1 MRDKV
6 MSLSDAAALIA
17 SGSVLGLGGLMLR
30 RHPMALIREI
40 IRQGKRDLTLQT
52 WVGGIDVDLLVGAGC
67 AKRIEAAYE
76 GLGPLG
82 SAPNVRRAA
91 ESGAVTIED
100 FSETSMISRFRAA
113 AMGIPFM
120 PTRVLKGTSMAEQ
133 ENVRPIVDPFSGE
146 KLHAVA
152 AAKPDVAIFHGYWA
166 DCFGNVQAPPG
177 RNSDDVDTTIAKAAG
192 KVIVTV
198 EKIVRHEDVIRRP
211 TLTYI
216 PHHWVTA
223 VVEVPTGA
231 HPGNCDTLYEPDFD
245 ALEAYLEAA
254 RDPAKFRGWLDRH
267 IFQAK
272 THEEYLALATTPGKL
287 AASGCGASHDG
298 FELHDQRVDGG
309 GAVAPSPQ

>member
-1 MRDKV
+1 MRDKLI
-6 MSLSDAAALIA
+6 SLSEAAAMLP
-17 SGSVLGLGGLMLR
+17 SGCTLGLGGLMLR

-40 IRQGKRDLTLQT
+40 IRQGRKDLTLQT

-67 AKRIEAAYE
+67 VKRVEAAYE

-82 SAPNVRRAA
+82 AAPNVRRAA
-91 ESGAVTIED
+91 EAGIIELED
-100 FSETSMISRFRAA
+100 YSETTMISRFRAA

-120 PTRVLKGTSMAEQ
+120 PTRVLKGTGMADQ
-133 ENVRPIVDPFSGE
+133 AHVRPIVDPFSGE

-166 DCFGNVQAPPG
+166 DRYGNIQAPPG

-198 EKIVRHEDVIRRP
+198 EKIVRHEDVMRRP

-216 PHHWVTA
+216 PQHWVTA

-245 ALEAYLEAA
+245 ALDAYLAA
-254 RDPAKFRGWLDRH
+254 AKDAAGFKAWLARH
-267 IFQAK
+267 VLEPKDNA
-272 THEEYLALATTPGKL
+272 EYLARATTAGKL
-287 AASGCGASHDG
+287 A
-298 FELHDQRVDGG
+298 ELRMWSM
-309 GAVAPSPQ
+309 A

>member
-1 MRDKV
+1 MRDKLV
-6 MSLSDAAALIA
+6 TLSEAAAMIP
-17 SGSVLGLGGLMLR
+17 SRVTLGLGGLMLR

-40 IRQGKRDLTLQT
+40 IRHGVRDLTLQT

-67 AKRIEAAYE
+67 ARRVEAAYE

-82 SAPNVRRAA
+82 TAPNVRRAA
-91 ESGAVTIED
+91 QSGDLEIED
-100 FSETSMISRFRAA
+100 FSETTMISRFRAA
-113 AMGIPFM
+113 AMGIPFI
-120 PTRVLKGTSMAEQ
+120 PTRVLKGTGMAGQ
-133 ENVRPIVDPFSGE
+133 EHVRPIEDPFSGE

-166 DCFGNVQAPPG
+166 DRFGNIQAPAG
-177 RNSDDVDTTIAKAAG
+177 RNSDDVDTTIAKAAD

-216 PHHWVTA
+216 PHHWVDA

-245 ALEAYLEAA
+245 ALDAYLEAA
-254 RDPAKFRGWLDRH
+254 RDPERFRTWLDRH
-267 IFQAK
+267 VHGAAD
-272 THEEYLALATTPGKL
+272 HDAYLARATTPGKL
-287 AASGCGASHDG
+287 A
-298 FELHDQRVDGG
+298 ELRMWSM
-309 GAVAPSPQ
+309 A

>member
-1 MRDKV
+1 MRDKLV
-6 MSLSDAAALIA
+6 TLSEAAAMIP
-17 SGSVLGLGGLMLR
+17 SGVALGLGGLMLR

-40 IRQGKRDLTLQT
+40 VRQGVRDLTLQT

-67 AKRIEAAYE
+67 ARRVEAAYE

-82 SAPNVRRAA
+82 TAPNVRRAA
-91 ESGAVTIED
+91 QSGDLEIED
-100 FSETSMISRFRAA
+100 FSETTMISRFRAA
-113 AMGIPFM
+113 AMGIPFI
-120 PTRVLKGTSMAEQ
+120 PTRVLKGTGMAEQ
-133 ENVRPIVDPFSGE
+133 EHVRPIEDPFSGE

-166 DCFGNVQAPPG
+166 DRFGNIQAPAG
-177 RNSDDVDTTIAKAAG
+177 RNSDDVDTTIAKAAD

-216 PHHWVTA
+216 PHHWVDA

-245 ALEAYLEAA
+245 ALDAYLDAA
-254 RDPAKFRGWLDRH
+254 RDPARFQTWLDRH
-267 IFQAK
+267 VREPAD
-272 THEEYLALATTPGKL
+272 HEAYLARATTPGKL
-287 AASGCGASHDG
+287 AKLRMWSMA
-298 FELHDQRVDGG
+298 
-309 GAVAPSPQ
+309 